1 MATFFASPSF
11 FFPADHFIISGP
23 LKATLLIVELRVL
36 DKVRGRGSLYS
47 NRPSFSGKVSRAYS
61 YPHSS
66 FQRPKPSFKPLE
78 KLEAVDKR
86 NPSLVRAAQVAAV
99 EEYRVKVHFDGWDD
113 IYDDWFDADSFDL
126 HPVGW
131 CEKTGHAL
139 EPPLSK
145 YEQRCAFYCFA
156 ALLKFYSY

>member
-1 MATFFASPSF
+1 M
-11 FFPADHFIISGP
+11 
-23 LKATLLIVELRVL
+23 
-36 DKVRGRGSLYS
+36 YS
-47 NRPSFSGKVSRAYS
+47 NRFSSNGKVSRVCS
-61 YPHSS
+61 YPYLL

-145 YEQRCAFYCFA
+145 YEQRCAFYLFA

>member
-1 MATFFASPSF
+1 M
-11 FFPADHFIISGP
+11 
-23 LKATLLIVELRVL
+23 
-36 DKVRGRGSLYS
+36 
-47 NRPSFSGKVSRAYS
+47 
-61 YPHSS
+61 

-86 NPSLVRAAQVAAV
+86 NPSLVRAARVAAV

-145 YEQRCAFYCFA
+145 YEQRCTFYRFA
-156 ALLKFYSY
+156 ALLKLYYTRLHSWRNCFMRITFLASEPQRFMAKLV

>member
-1 MATFFASPSF
+1 MWLQIEAIMATFFASP
-11 FFPADHFIISGP
+11 
-23 LKATLLIVELRVL
+23 L
-36 DKVRGRGSLYS
+36 
-47 NRPSFSGKVSRAYS
+47 S
-61 YPHSS
+61 YPHSL

-145 YEQRCAFYCFA
+145 NAEQRCALYRFA
-156 ALLKFYSY
+156 ALPKLHSYQTA

>member
-1 MATFFASPSF
+1 MKPCVKVEGTAAFIYINYIWLQIEAIVATFFASP
-11 FFPADHFIISGP
+11 
-23 LKATLLIVELRVL
+23 L
-36 DKVRGRGSLYS
+36 
-47 NRPSFSGKVSRAYS
+47 S
-61 YPHSS
+61 YPHCL

-145 YEQRCAFYCFA
+145 YAEQRCALYRFA
-156 ALLKFYSY
+156 ALLKLYSY

>member
-1 MATFFASPSF
+1 M
-11 FFPADHFIISGP
+11 
-23 LKATLLIVELRVL
+23 
-36 DKVRGRGSLYS
+36 YS
-47 NRPSFSGKVSRAYS
+47 NRFSFNGKVSRVCS
-61 YPHSS
+61 YPYSL

-145 YEQRCAFYCFA
+145 YAEQRCALYRFA
-156 ALLKFYSY
+156 ALLKFYSC